1 MTQQQFNEACRYA
14 NSQLEEWQIEQALEN
29 MNKWRCSFDM
39 ASPSASDTIT
49 DAMDEWCRD
58 HDLDQDEWLEW
69 GCEEDVF
76 FNNQE

>member
-1 MTQQQFNEACRYA
+1 MTQQQFNEACMYA
-14 NSQLEEWQIEQALEN
+14 NSQLEEWQIEQALEI
-29 MNKWRCSFDM
+29 MNKWRCSLDM

-76 FNNQE
+76 FNVN

>member
-1 MTQQQFNEACRYA
+1 MD
-14 NSQLEEWQIEQALEN
+14 
-29 MNKWRCSFDM
+29 KWRCSLDM

-76 FNNQE
+76 FNVN